1 MKRLTLSGLALAASA
16 AAILFF
22 SAGTTKAQEKMAKEA
37 QFCDDFD
44 QTVIIGGKLD
54 QASKFLNDDFIEHN
68 VGMLAEGLPA
78 FIDKMKARQEAMAAR
93 GGGGRGRGRG
103 RGGPAPTRTVFSHDD
118 VVVFISVTPARPDPN
133 DASKQLPPNTHFDVY
148 KLKNGKISEHWD

>member
-1 MKRLTLSGLALAASA
+1 MKKFALTGMALAALA
-16 AAILFF
+16 FF
-22 SAGTTKAQEKMAKEA
+22 ATGNTPAQEKLDKNA

-54 QASKFLNDDFIEHN
+54 QASKYLNDDFIEHN
-68 VGMLAEGLPA
+68 VRLLASGLPD
-78 FIDKMKARQEAMAAR
+78 FLEKMKAMQAAAAGR
-93 GGGGRGRGRG
+93 GGGRGRG

-118 VVVFISVTPARPDPN
+118 VVVFIAVTPARPDPN
-133 DASKQLPPNTHFDVY
+133 DASKQLPPSTHFDVY